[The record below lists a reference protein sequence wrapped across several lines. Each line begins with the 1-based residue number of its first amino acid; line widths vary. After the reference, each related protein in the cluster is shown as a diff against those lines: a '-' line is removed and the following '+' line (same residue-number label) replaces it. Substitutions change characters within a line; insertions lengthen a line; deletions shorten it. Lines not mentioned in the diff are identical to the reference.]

1 MWEGEA
7 VAGGVLLA
15 AAVAIVFSF
24 LEFDL
29 IFGSVGGLAGAKR
42 ASNWIF
48 SSVCDNFVSA
58 DIYE

>member
-1 MWEGEA
+1 M
-7 VAGGVLLA
+7 AGGVLLA